1 MAKKPYAEEYSPLV
15 GYIRNRFQQAETS
28 RIYDEKRWL
37 GAYRNYR
44 GLYGPETAFR
54 DNEKSKVFVKITK
67 TKVLASF
74 GQIIEVL
81 FGSGKFPITRE
92 K

>member
-1 MAKKPYAEEYSPLV
+1 MATKPYTEEYSPLV

-67 TKVLASF
+67 TKY
-74 GQIIEVL
+74 
-81 FGSGKFPITRE
+81 
-92 K
+92 